1 MPIDFV
7 GVNQQVMDIGSK
19 ISCVLIDVR
28 YVVGITSFSTFSTL
42 RPAQYEWARTGQ
54 SHRSRDRV
62 RCPSYVPNPTTREG
76 HTLGVA
82 LPKIVTPLVVICY
95 GIPQESDQ

>member
-7 GVNQQVMDIGSK
+7 GVNQQIMDIGSK
-19 ISCVLIDVR
+19 MRCVLIDVG
-28 YVVGITSFSTFSTL
+28 YVFGITSFSNSSTL
-42 RPAQYEWARTGQ
+42 RLAQYEWARTGQ
-54 SHRSRDRV
+54 SHRSRV
-62 RCPSYVPNPTTREG
+62 RCPSYVPNPTTREE

-95 GIPQESDQ
+95 AIPQESDQ

>member
-7 GVNQQVMDIGSK
+7 GVNQQIMDIGSK
-19 ISCVLIDVR
+19 MSCVLIDVR
-28 YVVGITSFSTFSTL
+28 YVVGITSFSNSSTL

-54 SHRSRDRV
+54 SHRSRV
-62 RCPSYVPNPTTREG
+62 RFPSYVPNTTTREG

>member
-7 GVNQQVMDIGSK
+7 GVNQQIMDIGSK
-19 ISCVLIDVR
+19 MSCVLIDVR
-28 YVVGITSFSTFSTL
+28 YVVGISSFSNSSTFRRS
-42 RPAQYEWARTGQ
+42 QYEWVRTGQ
-54 SHRSRDRV
+54 SNRSRV
-62 RCPSYVPNPTTREG
+62 RCPSSYVPNPTTREG

>member
-7 GVNQQVMDIGSK
+7 GVNQQIMDIGSK
-19 ISCVLIDVR
+19 MSCVLIDVR
-28 YVVGITSFSTFSTL
+28 YVVGITSFSNSSTL
-42 RPAQYEWARTGQ
+42 RPAQYECARTGH
-54 SHRSRDRV
+54 SHRSRV

-76 HTLGVA
+76 L
-82 LPKIVTPLVVICY
+82 LPKIITPLVVICY

>member
-7 GVNQQVMDIGSK
+7 GVNQQIMDIGSK
-19 ISCVLIDVR
+19 MRCVLIDVG
-28 YVVGITSFSTFSTL
+28 YVFGITGFSNSSTL
-42 RPAQYEWARTGQ
+42 RLAQYEWARTGQ
-54 SHRSRDRV
+54 SHRFRV
-62 RCPSYVPNPTTREG
+62 RCEG